1 MARATTAVDAVA
13 ERYLE
18 NSAALDPCAATESG
32 ISGYDDEIT
41 DYSPDGVRARADAA
55 RAALR
60 ELESTEPADSV
71 DEVTVAAMRE
81 RLGVLVELHD
91 SGLDLG
97 ELNVIASPLQTM
109 RDVFD
114 LMPSATADDWAII
127 DRRLSRIPERVAGY
141 ADALRASAAHGRA
154 PAARQLRRGVQ
165 QAAQNAE
172 LFIGMVAE
180 APDHPALR
188 DQLRNHAED
197 AANAYASLGTVLRD
211 EIGPHAKASDG
222 CGRDD
227 YHLLSRSFLGAA
239 VDFDEAYA
247 WGLDQLEGIVA
258 EQDAIADRLYP
269 GTSAAEA
276 LRRLDGEERYL
287 VHGTDALQ
295 RWMQELSDRAVDALA
310 DRHFDIAAP
319 LRRLEC
325 RIAPTH
331 TGGIYYT
338 GPSEDLSRPGRMW
351 WSVPRGVTTFHTWQE
366 TTTVFHE
373 GVPGHHLQI
382 GRAVVLADQLN
393 RWRRLGCWVSG
404 HGEGWALYAERL
416 MAELGWLEDAGNR
429 MGMLD
434 AQRFRAA
441 RVVIDI
447 GVHCGMTAPDGGIW
461 DAHRAWT
468 FLQAHSAM
476 AEENLRFE
484 LDRYLGWPGQ
494 APSYAIGQR
503 IWQQLRDAM
512 ITRGV
517 PLKEFHSR
525 ALDLGGLPLDV
536 LRSALLGDQ
545 PPPSYAVDTAAPSR
559 SAGRGQ
565 T

>member
-1 MARATTAVDAVA
+1 MARAKTAVDAVA

-18 NSAALDPCAATESG
+18 ISAALDPCAATESG
-32 ISGYDDEIT
+32 IAGYDDQIT
-41 DYSPDGVRARADAA
+41 DYSPDGVSARADAA

-60 ELESTEPADSV
+60 ELDGTEAADTV
-71 DEVTVAAMRE
+71 DVVTVAAMRE
-81 RLGVLVELHD
+81 RLGVLLDMHD
-91 SGLDLG
+91 GGLDLG

-114 LMPSATADDWAII
+114 LMPTDTEDDWATI
-127 DRRLSRIPERVAGY
+127 DRRLAQIPLRVAGY
-141 ADALRASAAHGRA
+141 AESLRTSATTGRA
-154 PAARQLRRGVQ
+154 PAARQVRRGIQ

-172 LFIGMVAE
+172 LFLAMVAG
-180 APDHPALR
+180 AVPDNPPLQA
-188 DQLRNHAED
+188 QLREHAEE
-197 AANAYASLGTVLRD
+197 AANAYAALGTVLRD
-211 EIGPHAKASDG
+211 EIGPHARDNDG
-222 CGRDD
+222 CGRAA
-227 YHLLSRSFLGAA
+227 YTVMSRFFLGAT
-239 VDFDEAYA
+239 VDLDEAYD
-247 WGLDQLEGIVA
+247 WGLSQLRGIVA
-258 EQDAIADRLYP
+258 EQDAIADHLYP
-269 GTSAAEA
+269 GASAAEA
-276 LRRLDGEERYL
+276 LRRLDGESRYL
-287 VHGTDALQ
+287 LHGTDSLQ

-310 DRHFDIAAP
+310 DKHFDIAEP

-351 WSVPRGVTTFHTWQE
+351 WSVPSGVTTFHTWQE

-447 GVHCGMTAPDGGIW
+447 GVHCGLTAPDGGVW
-461 DAHRAWT
+461 DADRAWT
-468 FLQAHSAM
+468 FLQSHSAM

-503 IWQQLRDAM
+503 IWQQLRDDTLA
-512 ITRGV
+512 RGV
-517 PLKEFHSR
+517 SLKEFHSR
-525 ALDLGGLPLDV
+525 ALDLGGLPLSV
-536 LRSALLGDQ
+536 LQSAL
-545 PPPSYAVDTAAPSR
+545 
-559 SAGRGQ
+559 SA